1 MWCRILWSTEAA
13 PGTASTGYFW
23 AEWGDGQKQPE
34 QMFSIDVLKLPEVQ
48 PLARMPVYLSIPAD
62 LAEAWLKS
70 GADPI
75 ARVRVNL
82 VDG

>member
-1 MWCRILWSTEAA
+1 MGPVKSTL
-13 PGTASTGYFW
+13 S
-23 AEWGDGQKQPE
+23 
-34 QMFSIDVLKLPEVQ
+34 LKLPEVQ

-75 ARVRVNL
+75 AQ
-82 VDG
+82 